1 MALQV
6 EQIGPGLAQNLSYV
20 LSVDSGD
27 GMVIDPSFAAKDILR
42 VVQES
47 GILLRYIVD
56 THGHRDHVQGNRL
69 LAEKTGAKVAIHEH
83 DATMLQEPPDILL
96 HDGDVLRVGQ
106 AEVHVIHTPG
116 HTPGGICLL
125 VEGFLFTG
133 DTLFVGNCGRTDLAG
148 GSDEKLFNSL
158 KRLKSLDGGVKVYP
172 GHSYGGNSST
182 IEREKRTNP
191 AMRCE
196 TLDEFKL
203 IP

>member
-6 EQIGPGLAQNLSYV
+6 EQIGPGPAQNLSYV
-20 LSVDSGD
+20 LSVDSRD

-42 VVQES
+42 VVQQK
-47 GILLRYIVD
+47 GILLRYVVD
-56 THGHRDHVQGNRL
+56 THGHRDHAQGNRL
-69 LAEKTGAKVAIHEH
+69 LAEKTGAKVAIHAN
-83 DATMLQEPPDILL
+83 DAPMLQEPPDILL

-116 HTPGGICLL
+116 HTPGGVCLL
-125 VEGFLFTG
+125 VEGCLFTG
-133 DTLFVGNCGRTDLAG
+133 DTLFVGNCGRTDLGG

-172 GHSYGGNSST
+172 GHSYWGSSST
-182 IEREKRTNP
+182 IGQERRTNP

-196 TLDEFKL
+196 TLDEFRL